1 MSATKQKEDFYCYT
15 NINISLVK
23 EEGLRKLWQ
32 GLPPA
37 ILRHI
42 GKIQLFLV
50 CYGGLDSIAH
60 VTIACFIEFLPRRN
74 Q

>member
-1 MSATKQKEDFYCYT
+1 M
-15 NINISLVK
+15 K
-23 EEGLRKLWQ
+23 EEGVRKLWQ

-42 GKIQLFLV
+42 GKTQVFLV
-50 CYGGLDSIAH
+50 WYGGFDSIDH
-60 VTIACFIEFLPRRN
+60 LIIACFIELFPRRN